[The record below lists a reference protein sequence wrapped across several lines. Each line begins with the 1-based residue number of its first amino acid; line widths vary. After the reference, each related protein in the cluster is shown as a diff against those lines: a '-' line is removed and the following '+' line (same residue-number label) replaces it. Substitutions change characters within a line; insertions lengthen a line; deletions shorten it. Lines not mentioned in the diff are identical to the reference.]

1 MVLMSVLSMQTR
13 RNVFHHACEGIN
25 RLFIDIFKLLIKFG
39 ADIINT
45 TDYEVN
51 TPPDFIMLL

>member
-1 MVLMSVLSMQTR
+1 MSVLSMQTR
-13 RNVFHHACEGIN
+13 RNVSHHACEGIN